1 MALQACSRQLVR
13 DGPTEEVVSELRLEE
28 QLGGNKTK
36 GRMEVSVPRGEQ
48 QE

>member
-1 MALQACSRQLVR
+1 M
-13 DGPTEEVVSELRLEE
+13 SELRLEE